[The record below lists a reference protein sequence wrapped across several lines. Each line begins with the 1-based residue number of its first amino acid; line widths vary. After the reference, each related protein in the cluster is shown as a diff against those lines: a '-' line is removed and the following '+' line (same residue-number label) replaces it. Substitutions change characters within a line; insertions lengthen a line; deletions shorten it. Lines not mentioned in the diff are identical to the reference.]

1 MKFDRNFVTGA
12 FASAFVAASSTLA
25 VAQSA
30 EETPVKATLIVHCCL
45 GNSFW
50 EPLLLGA
57 REAGE
62 KFNVEIDFQNAE
74 FDPARQV
81 NYIEQAISQKQDAI
95 IPMIA
100 HPEAQEEPLKKAREA
115 GIVVIAAN
123 TDHPNGDASGTRE
136 AYIGQNFVEAGELI
150 GGYVAEKAGLGEGD
164 HCLLPGESPEQ
175 HHIASRGQ
183 GVLNALEKVGATG
196 EILRTGDKPEE
207 ALTLISQYLLANPN
221 TTCVIG
227 LGNTP
232 TSVIPQAVEE
242 AGLDPLPNGGFDTS
256 PQIMENITASKTM
269 ATVDQQPFWQGFMAV
284 MMAAY
289 EVRYGLAPANF
300 NSSNGLITPEN
311 AEIVAKFSGS
321 YR

>member
-1 MKFDRNFVTGA
+1 MEFGKK
-12 FASAFVAASSTLA
+12 LA
-25 VAQSA
+25 VGTAACALMVLSSAAVQAQSS
-30 EETPVKATLIVHCCL
+30 EDDPVKATLIVHCCL

-57 REAGE
+57 REAAE
-62 KFNVEIDFQNAE
+62 KFNVDVDFQNAE

-81 NYIEQAISQKQDAI
+81 NYIEQAISQGQDAI

-100 HPEAQEEPLKKAREA
+100 HPEAQTEPLKKAREA

-123 TDHPNGDASGTRE
+123 TDHPDGDASGTRD
-136 AYIGQNFVEAGELI
+136 AYIGQDFVAAGELI
-150 GGYVAEKAGLGEGD
+150 GDYMVETAGLGEGD

-175 HHIASRGQ
+175 HHIASRGR
-183 GVLNALEKVGATG
+183 GVLQALEAAGATG

-232 TSVIPQAVEE
+232 TSVIPDAVDE

-256 PQIMENITASKTM
+256 PQIMENITSGKTL

-284 MMAAY
+284 TMAAY
-289 EVRYGLAPANF
+289 DVRYGLAPANF
-300 NSSNGLITPEN
+300 NSSNGLITSEN
-311 AEIVAKFSGS
+311 AELVSKFSGT

>member
-1 MKFDRNFVTGA
+1 MKIDRKFAIGA
-12 FASAFVAASSTLA
+12 IASTFVAAASTTA
-25 VAQSA
+25 MAQSA
-30 EETPVKATLIVHCCL
+30 EDEPVKATLIVHCCL

-81 NYIEQAISQKQDAI
+81 NYIEQAISQGQDAI

-100 HPEAQEEPLKKAREA
+100 HPEAQTEPLKKAQEA

-123 TDHPNGDASGTRE
+123 TDHPDGDASGTRE

-150 GGYVAEKAGLGEGD
+150 GNYIVKNGGIGEGD

-175 HHIASRGQ
+175 HHIASRGR
-183 GVLNALEKVGATG
+183 GVLNALEAAGATG
-196 EILRTGDKPEE
+196 EILRTGDKPED
-207 ALTLISQYLLANPN
+207 ALNLISQYLLAHPE
-221 TTCVIG
+221 TDCVIG

-232 TSVIPQAVEE
+232 TSVIPQAIDE
-242 AGLDPLPNGGFDTS
+242 AGMDELPNGGFDTS
-256 PQIMENITASKTM
+256 PQIMENIVAGRTM

-311 AEIVAKFSGS
+311 AEIVAKFSGT